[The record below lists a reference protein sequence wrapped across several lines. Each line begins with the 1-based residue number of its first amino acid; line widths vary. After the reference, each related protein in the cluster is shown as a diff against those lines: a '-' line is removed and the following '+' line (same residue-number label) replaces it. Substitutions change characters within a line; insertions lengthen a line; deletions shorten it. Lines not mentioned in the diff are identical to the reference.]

1 MENDEESTDTAS
13 NVDVTG
19 CESNAD
25 GKAEYDENQNNDN
38 SNDKMTTMIEIWW
51 LKQIVVIKEDEMRKE
66 MITMMKEMITVMNE
80 MITVMKDMIT
90 VMKEMIK

>member
-19 CESNAD
+19 CGINAD

-51 LKQIVVIKEDEMRKE
+51 LKQIVVIKEDETNCSDKGRWNEKGNDDNDEWNDNSDEGNDKIVKE
-66 MITMMKEMITVMNE
+66 K
-80 MITVMKDMIT
+80 
-90 VMKEMIK
+90 